1 MRKAVVASLLAI
13 ASAGSSARF
22 GFSQAPAAAPAASGQ
37 VQMPQ
42 AEYNDYTA
50 AIGQTTPQ
58 TKAPALEAYLT
69 KYPNSSVKADVL
81 QQLMVAYSSFDP
93 TKTLDAADR
102 LLQVQ
107 PDNLRAITLEV
118 YFRKSAADQL
128 TDPSAKQTALDK
140 AADYAQ
146 KGLAAAKP
154 TEMSDADFT
163 TLKTNAYPIFYSA
176 IGTAALNKKDTAT
189 AIDNFKKELAAVPV
203 DQTTKPGPILQDTYY
218 LGLAYLQSTPPDL
231 LDCSFYVA
239 RFIAF
244 APDPYKTQMAPT
256 AQYCYK
262 KYHGNADGYDK
273 ITTAASA
280 NLNPPSDLFSS
291 ITPAP
296 KPADIAHQTVTSTP
310 DLGTLAL
317 SDKEFILQNGS
328 QEDADKVWDTVK
340 GKTVQIPG
348 ATVISATDS
357 VLTVAVSDDAVQSKQ
372 ADFTFNMKEPLKTV
386 PTVGA
391 KIDLTGTYASY
402 TRGSSTPAAST
413 TPAATT
419 GTTAAPSSTGTT
431 DATGTAATTTGT
443 ADAAGS
449 TAAGS
454 APGTTTSPATAGTTT
469 VPGTTAGT
477 TGSTTTVPGTTAGT
491 TGSTTTGT
499 EGAATQSGTTSG
511 STDSASAA
519 AAPGQLMIVMSDG
532 TVVTKE
538 APRRTTTRRPA
549 ARRRK

>member
-1 MRKAVVASLLAI
+1 MRKAVVASLLAV
-13 ASAGSSARF
+13 ASAGSGARF
-22 GFSQAPAAAPAASGQ
+22 GFSQAPAATPGAAAPAAAGQ

-69 KYPNSSVKADVL
+69 KYPNSSVKAEVL
-81 QQLMVAYSSFDP
+81 EQLMVAYSSFDP

-118 YFRKSAADQL
+118 YFRKSQADQL
-128 TDPSAKQTALDK
+128 TDPAAKQTALDK

-146 KGLAAAKP
+146 KGLAASKP
-154 TEMSDADFT
+154 AAMSDADFT

-176 IGTAALNKKDTAT
+176 LGTAALNKKDSPT

-239 RFIAF
+239 RFVAF

-273 ITTAASA
+273 ITTAAAA

-340 GKTVQIPG
+340 GKTVQIPD
-348 ATVISATDS
+348 ATIITATDS
-357 VLTVAVSDDAVQSKQ
+357 VLTVAVSDDAVASKQ

-386 PTVGA
+386 PTVGS
-391 KIDLTGTYASY
+391 KISLTGTYASY
-402 TRGSSTPAAST
+402 NRGGST
-413 TPAATT
+413 TPAATGTTATPSASTTT
-419 GTTAAPSSTGTT
+419 GTTDSSGTAASSTTATTGTAGTTGTT
-431 DATGTAATTTGT
+431 DATTGAASATTGTTGATTGATDSTATTGAQAGTAAT
-443 ADAAGS
+443 
-449 TAAGS
+449 
-454 APGTTTSPATAGTTT
+454 
-469 VPGTTAGT
+469 
-477 TGSTTTVPGTTAGT
+477 
-491 TGSTTTGT
+491 
-499 EGAATQSGTTSG
+499 GTTSG
-511 STDSASAA
+511 AA
-519 AAPGQLMIVMSDG
+519 ATTGQTGTTASTTAAASAPGQLMIMMSDG
-532 TVVTKE
+532 AVVTKE
-538 APRRTTTRRPA
+538 APRRTTTTRRPA
-549 ARRRK
+549 TRRR